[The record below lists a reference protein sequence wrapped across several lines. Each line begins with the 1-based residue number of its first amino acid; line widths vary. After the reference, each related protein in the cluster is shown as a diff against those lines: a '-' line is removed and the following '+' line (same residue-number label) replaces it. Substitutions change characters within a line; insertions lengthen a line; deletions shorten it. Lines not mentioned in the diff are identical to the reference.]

1 MRLRRRAARE
11 RRRKKIFR
19 RESAAAKAQV
29 QRKTPIKKALRE
41 QMRSNIH
48 SGTVFI
54 KQGTALPDNIKVE
67 TERFSAGWTLV
78 KYPDGYGLSRA
89 ILHANW
95 TFFCLSSEIGATAV
109 GFDEES
115 TERRAVRRVLE
126 SAKSKNFNSL
136 EIVRIASKRFLGVFY
151 TTVHARSRH
160 VKKSTFLRRDEHDP
174 KGNHEKNS
182 KSAEPFTEVPNGSQL
197 PLEVATGHS

>member
-11 RRRKKIFR
+11 RQRKKIFR

-95 TFFCLSSEIGATAV
+95 TFFCLSSEFSATTV
-109 GFDEES
+109 GFDEET
-115 TERRAVRRVLE
+115 TERRAVRRILE
-126 SAKSKNFNSL
+126 SSKSKNFNSL
-136 EIVRIASKRFLGVFY
+136 EIVRITSNRFLGVFY